1 VLFYFYTMNLT
12 TWLLACI
19 PILSFGLLPVV
30 ATKIGGRPVDQTM
43 GTALGSLVFAVIVTL
58 IRKPGL
64 NEHTFLICLCSGLFW
79 AVGSFGQYMGI
90 TYLGVS
96 RSIPISCGTQIIFAS
111 LMGILFGDWATPA
124 AKIYGFSALA
134 LIIVGI
140 FFTSYQST
148 AKETS
153 PIGTGVGGTSAL
165 GKKRSQWGKGIGVNI
180 VSSLG
185 FTGYVAV
192 LNYFHINGWDS
203 LLPQSAG
210 QVAGTILISLVLFR
224 TLPFSRAA
232 GKNGIGG
239 LIWATGNIALLLSQA
254 AIGLAVAYP
263 IGQAAIIVSV
273 LGGVYINGETK
284 DKKEWR
290 HTFTGI
296 AIIIAG
302 LFLIYLSSIK

>member
-1 VLFYFYTMNLT
+1 MNTL
-12 TWLLACI
+12 TWLLACL
-19 PILSFGLLPVV
+19 PIFSFGFLPVV
-30 ATKIGGRPVDQTM
+30 ATRIGGRPVDQTM
-43 GTALGSLVFAVIVTL
+43 GTALGSIVFAVIVTL
-58 IRKPGL
+58 IRRPAL
-64 NEHTFLICLCSGLFW
+64 DEHVFLVSVCSGLFW

-111 LMGILFGDWATPA
+111 LMGILLGDWVAPA

-148 AKETS
+148 HE
-153 PIGTGVGGTSAL
+153 G
-165 GKKRSQWGKGIGVNI
+165 KRSQWGKGIGVNVI
-180 VSSLG
+180 SSLG

-192 LNYFHINGWDS
+192 LNYFHVNGWDS
-203 LLPQSAG
+203 LLPQSVG
-210 QVAGTILISLVLFR
+210 QVIGTIAISLILFR
-224 TLPFSRAA
+224 TLPFNKAA
-232 GKNGIGG
+232 GKNSVGG
-239 LIWATGNIALLLSQA
+239 FIWAIGNIALLLSQA

-290 HTFTGI
+290 HTVTGI

-302 LFLIYLSSIK
+302 LFLIYLSSVNDAH

>member
-1 VLFYFYTMNLT
+1 MNTL

-19 PILSFGLLPVV
+19 PILSFGFLPVV
-30 ATKIGGRPVDQTM
+30 ATRIGGRPVDQTM
-43 GTALGSLVFAVIVTL
+43 GTALGSIVFAVIVTL
-58 IRKPGL
+58 IRRPAL
-64 NEHTFLICLCSGLFW
+64 DQHTFVIGLCSGLFW

-111 LMGILFGDWATPA
+111 LMGILLGDWATPV
-124 AKIYGFSALA
+124 AKIYGFAALA

-140 FFTSYQST
+140 VFTSYQSR
-148 AKETS
+148 ARETS
-153 PIGTGVGGTSAL
+153 ATGTGVAGTGASVR
-165 GKKRSQWGKGIGVNI
+165 KKNAQWGKGIGINI

-210 QVAGTILISLVLFR
+210 QVAGTIAISLLLFR
-224 TLPFSRAA
+224 TLPFNKAA
-232 GKNGIGG
+232 GKNGIAG
-239 LIWATGNIALLLSQA
+239 LIWSAGNIALLLSQA

-290 HTFTGI
+290 HTLTGI

-302 LFLIYLSSIK
+302 LFLIYLSSVNDLH

>member
-1 VLFYFYTMNLT
+1 MNLT

-19 PILSFGLLPVV
+19 PILSFGFLPVV
-30 ATKIGGRPVDQTM
+30 ATRIGGRPVDQTM
-43 GTALGSLVFAVIVTL
+43 GTALGSAVFALVVFF
-58 IRKPGL
+58 IRKPDL
-64 NEHTFLICLCSGLFW
+64 NEHTFVISMCSGLFW

-111 LMGILFGDWATPA
+111 LMGIALGDWATPT
-124 AKIYGFSALA
+124 AKIYGFAALI

-140 FFTSYQST
+140 FFTSYQS
-148 AKETS
+148 AKED
-153 PIGTGVGGTSAL
+153 
-165 GKKRSQWGKGIGVNI
+165 KRSLWGKGIGVNI
-180 VSSLG
+180 ISSLG

-192 LNYFHINGWDS
+192 LKYFHVNGWDS
-203 LLPQSAG
+203 LLPQSVG
-210 QVAGTILISLVLFR
+210 QVAGTILISLALFR
-224 TLPFSRAA
+224 SLPFNKAA
-232 GKNGIGG
+232 SHNGIGG

-296 AIIIAG
+296 AIIIVG
-302 LFLIYLSSIK
+302 LFLIYLSSVNDLH

>member
-1 VLFYFYTMNLT
+1 MNTL
-12 TWLLACI
+12 TWLFACV
-19 PILSFGLLPVV
+19 PILSFGFLPVV
-30 ATKIGGRPVDQTM
+30 ATRIGGRPVDQTM
-43 GTALGSLVFAVIVTL
+43 GTALGSIVFAVIVTF
-58 IRKPGL
+58 IRRPALGA
-64 NEHTFLICLCSGLFW
+64 HTFEISMCSGLFW

-111 LMGILFGDWATPA
+111 LMGILLGDWVTPA

-140 FFTSYQST
+140 FFTSYQSRT
-148 AKETS
+148 RETS
-153 PIGTGVGGTSAL
+153 ATGTGVGGTAAPAR
-165 GKKRSQWGKGIGVNI
+165 KKNTQWGKGIGINVI
-180 VSSLG
+180 SSLG

-192 LNYFHINGWDS
+192 LNYFHVSGWDS
-203 LLPQSAG
+203 LLPQSVG
-210 QVAGTILISLVLFR
+210 QVIGTIAISLILFR
-224 TLPFSRAA
+224 TLPFDKAA
-232 GKNGIGG
+232 GKNSIGG
-239 LIWATGNIALLLSQA
+239 LIWAVGNIALLLSQA

-290 HTFTGI
+290 HTFKGI
-296 AIIIAG
+296 TIIIVG
-302 LFLIYLSSIK
+302 LFLIYLSSVK

>member
-1 VLFYFYTMNLT
+1 MNTL
-12 TWLLACI
+12 TWLLACV
-19 PILSFGLLPVV
+19 PILSFGFLPVV
-30 ATKIGGRPVDQTM
+30 ATRIGGRPVDQTM
-43 GTALGSLVFAVIVTL
+43 GTALGSIVFAVIVTL
-58 IRKPGL
+58 IRKPEL
-64 NEHTFLICLCSGLFW
+64 NGHTFAISLCSGLFW

-111 LMGILFGDWATPA
+111 LMGILLGDWATLA
-124 AKIYGFSALA
+124 AKIYGFAALA
-134 LIIVGI
+134 LIIMGI
-140 FFTSYQST
+140 FFTSYQSR
-148 AKETS
+148 ARETS
-153 PIGTGVGGTSAL
+153 ATGTGVGGTAAPAR
-165 GKKRSQWGKGIGVNI
+165 KKDLKWGKGIGVNI
-180 VSSLG
+180 LSSLG

-192 LNYFHINGWDS
+192 LKYFHINGWDS
-203 LLPQSAG
+203 LLPQSIG
-210 QVAGTILISLVLFR
+210 QVIGTLIISLLLFR
-224 TLPFSRAA
+224 TLPFNKAA

-239 LIWATGNIALLLSQA
+239 LIWAIGNIALLLSQA

-302 LFLIYLSSIK
+302 LFLIYLSSVNDLH